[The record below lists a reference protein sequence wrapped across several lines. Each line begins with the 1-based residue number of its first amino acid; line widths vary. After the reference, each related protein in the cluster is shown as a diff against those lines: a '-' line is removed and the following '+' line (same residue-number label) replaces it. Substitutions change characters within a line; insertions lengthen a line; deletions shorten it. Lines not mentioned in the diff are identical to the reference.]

1 MPKSILVVAA
11 HPDDETLGCGATI
24 AKHTANKESVSVVT
38 LTGGTA
44 SRDESKPADETAR
57 REAASKAMEVLG
69 AKWIGK
75 GNFPD
80 NQLDTVPLLD
90 IVKYLESF
98 KKKNNYDLIYTHSL
112 GDLNI
117 DHKLTA
123 QAVITAFRPQ
133 PNETFNEILSF
144 EIPSSTEYSVSE
156 LRAAFDPNVF
166 IDIEDF
172 FEIKLC
178 ALKHYESEMKD
189 YPHPRSYEALENLAK
204 YRGSSSG
211 LRMAEAFRLIK
222 KIYR

>member
-44 SRDESKPADETAR
+44 SRDESTSADETAR

-98 KKKNNYDLIYTHSL
+98 CLPYSNLNFEYLIVWIVSLLTLSSSILENQMRIKNI
-112 GDLNI
+112 
-117 DHKLTA
+117 
-123 QAVITAFRPQ
+123 VIT
-133 PNETFNEILSF
+133 
-144 EIPSSTEYSVSE
+144 
-156 LRAAFDPNVF
+156 
-166 IDIEDF
+166 
-172 FEIKLC
+172 
-178 ALKHYESEMKD
+178 
-189 YPHPRSYEALENLAK
+189 
-204 YRGSSSG
+204 
-211 LRMAEAFRLIK
+211 
-222 KIYR
+222 